1 MEGSIDV
8 ETIVQQAIENL
19 PSGPVNVGID
29 ERTALPGK
37 RQVYSTIKLGSGSR
51 WLLSTGGHYGV
62 EANAGVDPATGR
74 RKAADWYAYSAHL
87 FYTINPQLRLA
98 MRAEWFRDDEGTR
111 TGQLK
116 RPGLAA
122 SFYDLTVGLG
132 YKPNASVQIRPEV
145 RWDWTPD
152 ARPFNDQT
160 DKAQLTAALDVIWRF

>member
-1 MEGSIDV
+1 MAPEERFVPRFAAEPPQEDLPYGRWEERLREEFLAGFGELEGAQEIRKS
-8 ETIVQQAIENL
+8 
-19 PSGPVNVGID
+19 
-29 ERTALPGK
+29 TAL
-37 RQVYSTIKLGSGSR
+37 ST
-51 WLLSTGGHYGV
+51 
-62 EANAGVDPATGR
+62 
-74 RKAADWYAYSAHL
+74 
-87 FYTINPQLRLA
+87 LA
-98 MRAEWFRDDEGTR
+98 MRGEWFRDDEGTR

-116 RPGLAA
+116 RPGFAA